1 MDKEQIWEAS
11 LARLELSLSKANFAT
26 WFENTFI
33 KDIENDEQVT
43 LGVPHAFAKA
53 WLKKKYHKEIL
64 ESLQDV
70 TEGKIK
76 KIIYEVDLNL
86 HKNEEKPENVK
97 IETDTQK
104 IGINLNQTRYKD
116 SLPMGEFALNE
127 KYTFENF
134 VVGKTNE
141 LAYAAAKCVAT
152 YPGEKYNPLFLYGD
166 VGIGKTHLSQAIGNE
181 INKRFQGE
189 KVLYITCEKFVNDY
203 IEAIQAGKMK
213 EFRDKY
219 RSYDLLLIDDI
230 QFMAGK
236 DRTQEEFFNTF
247 NEYYQKNKQIVITSD
262 RPPQALSA
270 FQERLTSR
278 LECGMIADI
287 SIPDLETRVAIV
299 ESKLNQKGYKFKPEV
314 IKYIATMIQKS
325 VRELEGILN
334 KIIAQYELRMIEPT
348 IDNIK
353 TTIFAL
359 KESRK
364 KHANFGVLDILKTVS
379 NFYNITDEGLKGKS
393 RKREL
398 VVPRQISMYLLRE
411 ELDCSFPNIGSELGG
426 RDHTTA
432 MHSYQKIKTQILENN
447 KIQKDIEL
455 IREKLYL

>member
-64 ESLQDV
+64 DSLQEV
-70 TEGKIK
+70 TDGKIK
-76 KIIYEVDLNL
+76 KIVYEVDLNI
-86 HKNEEKPENVK
+86 HKEEKPSDKTEDQEK
-97 IETDTQK
+97 EIK
-104 IGINLNQTRYKD
+104 LNNNQPRFKD

-141 LAYAAAKCVAT
+141 LAYAAAKCVST

-166 VGIGKTHLSQAIGNE
+166 VGIGKTHLAQAIGNE
-181 INKRFQGE
+181 INKRFNDE

-219 RSYDLLLIDDI
+219 RSYDILLIDDI

-236 DRTQEEFFNTF
+236 ERTQEEFFNTF

-314 IKYIATMIQKS
+314 IKFIATMIQKS

-364 KHANFGVLDILKTVS
+364 KHANFGILDVLKSVS
-379 NFYNITDEGLKGKS
+379 SFYNITDDELKGKS

-432 MHSYQKIKTQILENN
+432 MHSYHKIKTQMLENN